1 MAFFWN
7 KKIFKNKILILRLGG
22 VFGMKYLSN
31 FINKRLNHSL
41 EGETIDASKLVDD
54 MKNEV
59 LIEESLLGYNIH
71 WITINIKSS

>member
-1 MAFFWN
+1 
-7 KKIFKNKILILRLGG
+7 
-22 VFGMKYLSN
+22 MKYLSN
-31 FINKRLNHSL
+31 FINRRLNHSL

-71 WITINIKSS
+71 WNYYKYQTKINLSEAWV